1 MIKQYQEKPLR
12 DLTFAIVGL
21 GLIGGSYAKALR
33 NIKVRKILGMD
44 ISHGIARACLNANMI
59 DETVEADGS
68 NLKEADVIICS
79 VYPEAIVGFVRQNV
93 QNFAE
98 GMLMTDAT
106 GVKGTMPHDI
116 QALLP
121 EGCEFISGH
130 PMAGRQGSGLGMSDA
145 AIFNNSNYIIV
156 PTEKNSPEAV
166 RWLEEF
172 AKAPEAVRWLE
183 EFAKALGCARS
194 VKVSTEDHDK
204 IIAYTSDLPHI
215 TAVALVNSASYNE
228 NTQYFIAGGFR
239 DATRVA
245 DINPDL
251 WSDLFLSNRANVIAE
266 IENYQN
272 QLERWKKAIEN
283 NDRETL
289 KEIMREAGPRR
300 RQLY

>member
-33 NIKVRKILGMD
+33 NLKVRKILGMD

-59 DETVEADGS
+59 DEVVEEGGR

-79 VYPEAIVGFVRQNV
+79 VYPEAVVGFVRQNV

-106 GVKGTMPHDI
+106 GVKGTMPREI
-116 QALLP
+116 QELLP

-156 PTEKNSPEAV
+156 PTEKNTPEAV
-166 RWLEEF
+166 SWLED
-172 AKAPEAVRWLE
+172 
-183 EFAKALGCARS
+183 FAKALGCARS
-194 VKVSTEDHDK
+194 VKVSMEDHDK

-251 WSDLFLSNRANVIAE
+251 WSDLFLSNRDNVIAG
-266 IENYQN
+266 IENYQS
-272 QLERWKKAIEN
+272 QLERWKKAIVE

-289 KEIMREAGPRR
+289 KKIMREAGPRR
-300 RQLY
+300 RMLY

>member
-33 NIKVRKILGMD
+33 NLKVRKILGMD

-59 DETVEADGS
+59 DEVVEEDGI

-79 VYPEAIVGFVRQNV
+79 VYPEAVMGFVRQNV

-106 GVKGTMPHDI
+106 GVKGTMPREI
-116 QALLP
+116 QELLP

-156 PTEKNSPEAV
+156 PTEKNTPEAV
-166 RWLEEF
+166 SWLED
-172 AKAPEAVRWLE
+172 
-183 EFAKALGCARS
+183 FAKALGCARS
-194 VKVSTEDHDK
+194 VKVSMEDHDK

-251 WSDLFLSNRANVIAE
+251 WSDLFLSNRDNVIAE
-266 IENYQN
+266 IENYQS
-272 QLERWKKAIEN
+272 QLERWKKAIVE

-300 RQLY
+300 RMLY

>member
-33 NIKVRKILGMD
+33 NLKVRKILGMD

-59 DETVEADGS
+59 DEIVEADGS
-68 NLKEADVIICS
+68 SLKEADVIICS
-79 VYPEAIVGFVRQNV
+79 VYPEAIVSFVQQNV

-156 PTEKNSPEAV
+156 PTEKNTPEAV
-166 RWLEEF
+166 S
-172 AKAPEAVRWLE
+172 WLE

-194 VKVSTEDHDK
+194 VKVSMEDHDK

-251 WSDLFLSNRANVIAE
+251 WSDLFLSNRDNVIAE

-283 NDRETL
+283 NDREAL

>member
-1 MIKQYQEKPLR
+1 MAGKYLEKPLQ

-33 NIKVRKILGMD
+33 NLKVRRIMGMD

-59 DETVEADGS
+59 DEIVEEDGS

-79 VYPEAIVGFVRQNV
+79 VYPEAMVDFVRKNITCFV
-93 QNFAE
+93 E
-98 GMLMTDAT
+98 GMLLTDAT
-106 GVKGTMPHDI
+106 GVKGTIPCEI
-116 QALLP
+116 QAMLP
-121 EGCEFISGH
+121 EGCEFLSGH

-145 AIFNNSNYIIV
+145 AIFINSNYIIV
-156 PTEKNSPEAV
+156 PTDQNTPEAIA
-166 RWLEEF
+166 WLENF
-172 AKAPEAVRWLE
+172 AKAI
-183 EFAKALGCARS
+183 GCARS
-194 VKVSTEDHDK
+194 VKVSMEDHDK

-245 DINPDL
+245 DINPEL
-251 WSDLFLSNRANVIAE
+251 WSDLFLSNRENVIAE
-266 IENYQN
+266 IENYQK
-272 QLERWKKAIEN
+272 QLERWKQAIAD
-283 NDRETL
+283 NDRDAL

-300 RQLY
+300 RMLY

>member
-33 NIKVRKILGMD
+33 NLKVRKILGMD

-59 DETVEADGS
+59 DEVIEADGS

-121 EGCEFISGH
+121 ESCEFISGH

-166 RWLEEF
+166 H
-172 AKAPEAVRWLE
+172 WLE

-272 QLERWKKAIEN
+272 QLERWKKAIED
-283 NDRETL
+283 NDREAL

>member
-1 MIKQYQEKPLR
+1 MNKQYQEKPLR

-33 NIKVRKILGMD
+33 NLKVRKILGMD

-59 DETVEADGS
+59 DEVVEEGGR

-79 VYPEAIVGFVRQNV
+79 VYPEAVMGFVRQNV

-106 GVKGTMPHDI
+106 GVKGTMPREI
-116 QALLP
+116 QELLP

-156 PTEKNSPEAV
+156 PTEKNTPEAV
-166 RWLEEF
+166 SWLED
-172 AKAPEAVRWLE
+172 
-183 EFAKALGCARS
+183 FAKALGCARS
-194 VKVSTEDHDK
+194 VKVSMEDHDK

-251 WSDLFLSNRANVIAE
+251 WSDLFLSNRDNVIAE
-266 IENYQN
+266 IENYQS
-272 QLERWKKAIEN
+272 QLERWKKAIVE

-289 KEIMREAGPRR
+289 KKIMREAGPRR
-300 RQLY
+300 RMLY

>member
-33 NIKVRKILGMD
+33 NLRVRKILGMD

-59 DETVEADGS
+59 DEVVEEDGS

-79 VYPEAIVGFVRQNV
+79 VYPEAVMGFVRQNV

-106 GVKGTMPHDI
+106 GVKGTMPREI
-116 QALLP
+116 QELLP

-130 PMAGRQGSGLGMSDA
+130 PMAGRQGSGLGMSEA

-156 PTEKNSPEAV
+156 PTEKNTPEAV
-166 RWLEEF
+166 S
-172 AKAPEAVRWLE
+172 WLE

-194 VKVSTEDHDK
+194 VKVSMEDHDK

-251 WSDLFLSNRANVIAE
+251 WSDLFLSNRDNVIAE
-266 IENYQN
+266 IENYQS
-272 QLERWKKAIEN
+272 QLERWKKAIVE
-283 NDRETL
+283 NDREAL
-289 KEIMREAGPRR
+289 KEIMREAGSRR
-300 RQLY
+300 RMLY

>member
-33 NIKVRKILGMD
+33 NLKVRKILGMD

-59 DETVEADGS
+59 DEVIEADGS

-121 EGCEFISGH
+121 ESCEFISGH

-156 PTEKNSPEAV
+156 PTEKNS
-166 RWLEEF
+166 
-172 AKAPEAVRWLE
+172 PEAVRWLE

-266 IENYQN
+266 IENYQS
-272 QLERWKKAIEN
+272 QLERWKKAIED

>member
-33 NIKVRKILGMD
+33 NLKVRKILGMD

-59 DETVEADGS
+59 DEVIEADGS

-121 EGCEFISGH
+121 ESCEFISGH

-172 AKAPEAVRWLE
+172 AKA
-183 EFAKALGCARS
+183 LGCARS
-194 VKVSTEDHDK
+194 VKVSMEDHDK

-266 IENYQN
+266 IENYQK
-272 QLERWKKAIEN
+272 QLERWKKAIED

>member
-1 MIKQYQEKPLR
+1 MAGKYLEKPLQ

-33 NIKVRKILGMD
+33 NLKVRRIMGMD

-59 DETVEADGS
+59 DEIVEEDGS

-79 VYPEAIVGFVRQNV
+79 VYPEAMVDFVRKNITC
-93 QNFAE
+93 FAE

-106 GVKGTMPHDI
+106 GVKGTIPCEI
-116 QALLP
+116 QAMLP
-121 EGCEFISGH
+121 EGCEFLSGH

-145 AIFNNSNYIIV
+145 AIFINSNYIIV
-156 PTEKNSPEAV
+156 PTDQNTPEAIA
-166 RWLEEF
+166 WLENF
-172 AKAPEAVRWLE
+172 AKAI
-183 EFAKALGCARS
+183 GCARS
-194 VKVSTEDHDK
+194 VKVSMEDHDK

-215 TAVALVNSASYNE
+215 TAVALVNSVSYNE

-245 DINPDL
+245 DINPEL
-251 WSDLFLSNRANVIAE
+251 WSDLFLSNRENVIAE
-266 IENYQN
+266 IENYQK
-272 QLERWKKAIEN
+272 QLERWKQAIAD
-283 NDRETL
+283 NDRDAL

-300 RQLY
+300 RMLY

>member
-1 MIKQYQEKPLR
+1 MVKQYQEKPLR
-12 DLTFAIVGL
+12 NLTFAIVGL

-33 NIKVRKILGMD
+33 NLKVRKILGMD

-59 DETVEADGS
+59 DEVVEEDGS

-79 VYPEAIVGFVRQNV
+79 VYPEAVMGFVRQNV

-106 GVKGTMPHDI
+106 GVKGTMPREI
-116 QALLP
+116 QELLP

-130 PMAGRQGSGLGMSDA
+130 PMAGRQGSGLGMSEA

-156 PTEKNSPEAV
+156 PTEKNTPEAV
-166 RWLEEF
+166 SWLEEF
-172 AKAPEAVRWLE
+172 AKV
-183 EFAKALGCARS
+183 LGCARS
-194 VKVSTEDHDK
+194 VKVSMEDHDK

-251 WSDLFLSNRANVIAE
+251 WSDLFLSNRDNVIAE
-266 IENYQN
+266 IENYQS
-272 QLERWKKAIEN
+272 QLERWKKAIVE
-283 NDRETL
+283 NDREAL

-300 RQLY
+300 RMLY

>member
-59 DETVEADGS
+59 DEVIEADGS

-121 EGCEFISGH
+121 ESCEFISGH

-156 PTEKNSPEAV
+156 PTEKNT
-166 RWLEEF
+166 
-172 AKAPEAVRWLE
+172 PEAVRWLE

-272 QLERWKKAIEN
+272 QLERWKKAIED
-283 NDRETL
+283 NDREAL

>member
-1 MIKQYQEKPLR
+1 MAGKYLEKPLQ

-33 NIKVRKILGMD
+33 NLKVRRIMGMD

-59 DETVEADGS
+59 DEIVEEDGS

-79 VYPEAIVGFVRQNV
+79 VYPEAMVDFVRKNITC
-93 QNFAE
+93 FAE
-98 GMLMTDAT
+98 GMLLTDAT
-106 GVKGTMPHDI
+106 GVKGTIPCEI
-116 QALLP
+116 QAMLP
-121 EGCEFISGH
+121 EGCEFLSGH

-145 AIFNNSNYIIV
+145 AIFINSNYIIV
-156 PTEKNSPEAV
+156 PTDQNTPETIA
-166 RWLEEF
+166 WLENF
-172 AKAPEAVRWLE
+172 AKAI
-183 EFAKALGCARS
+183 GCARS
-194 VKVSTEDHDK
+194 VKVSMEDHDK

-245 DINPDL
+245 DINPEL
-251 WSDLFLSNRANVIAE
+251 WSDLFLSNRENVIAE
-266 IENYQN
+266 IENYQK
-272 QLERWKKAIEN
+272 QLERWKQAIAD
-283 NDRETL
+283 NDRDAL

-300 RQLY
+300 RMLY

>member
-12 DLTFAIVGL
+12 DLSFAIVGL

-33 NIKVRKILGMD
+33 NLKVRKILGMD

-59 DETVEADGS
+59 DEVVEENGS

-79 VYPEAIVGFVRQNV
+79 VYPEAVMGFVRQNV

-106 GVKGTMPHDI
+106 GVKGTMPREI
-116 QALLP
+116 QELLP

-156 PTEKNSPEAV
+156 PTEKNTPEAV
-166 RWLEEF
+166 N
-172 AKAPEAVRWLE
+172 WLE

-194 VKVSTEDHDK
+194 VRVSMEDHDK

-251 WSDLFLSNRANVIAE
+251 WSDLFLSNRDNVIAE
-266 IENYQN
+266 IENYQS
-272 QLERWKKAIEN
+272 QLERWKKAIVE
-283 NDRETL
+283 NDREAL
-289 KEIMREAGPRR
+289 KTIMREAGPRR
-300 RQLY
+300 RMLY

>member
-12 DLTFAIVGL
+12 ELTFAIVGL

-33 NIKVRKILGMD
+33 NLKVRKILGMD

-59 DETVEADGS
+59 DEVVEEDGS
-68 NLKEADVIICS
+68 NLKEADIIICS
-79 VYPEAIVGFVRQNV
+79 VYPEAVMGFVRQNV

-106 GVKGTMPHDI
+106 GVKGTMPREI
-116 QALLP
+116 QELLP

-156 PTEKNSPEAV
+156 PTEKNTPEAV
-166 RWLEEF
+166 SWLED
-172 AKAPEAVRWLE
+172 
-183 EFAKALGCARS
+183 FAKALGCARS
-194 VKVSTEDHDK
+194 VKVSMEDHDK

-215 TAVALVNSASYNE
+215 TAVALVNSSSYNE

-251 WSDLFLSNRANVIAE
+251 WSDLFLSNRDNVIAE
-266 IENYQN
+266 IENYQS
-272 QLERWKKAIEN
+272 QLERWKKAIVE

-300 RQLY
+300 RMLY

>member
-33 NIKVRKILGMD
+33 NLKVRKILGMD

-59 DETVEADGS
+59 DEVIEADGS

-121 EGCEFISGH
+121 ESCEFISGH

-145 AIFNNSNYIIV
+145 SIFNNSNYIIV
-156 PTEKNSPEAV
+156 PTEKNT
-166 RWLEEF
+166 
-172 AKAPEAVRWLE
+172 PEAVRWLE

>member
-33 NIKVRKILGMD
+33 NLKVRKILGMD

-59 DETVEADGS
+59 DEVIEADGN

-121 EGCEFISGH
+121 ESCEFISGH

-156 PTEKNSPEAV
+156 PTEKNT
-166 RWLEEF
+166 
-172 AKAPEAVRWLE
+172 PEAVRWLE

-266 IENYQN
+266 IENYQK

-283 NDRETL
+283 NDREAL

>member
-33 NIKVRKILGMD
+33 NLKGRKILGMD

-59 DETVEADGS
+59 DEVVEEDGR

-79 VYPEAIVGFVRQNV
+79 VYPEAVVGFVRQNV

-106 GVKGTMPHDI
+106 GVKGTMPREI
-116 QALLP
+116 QELLP

-156 PTEKNSPEAV
+156 PTEKNTPEAV
-166 RWLEEF
+166 SWLED
-172 AKAPEAVRWLE
+172 
-183 EFAKALGCARS
+183 FAKALGCARS
-194 VKVSTEDHDK
+194 VKVSMEDHDK

-251 WSDLFLSNRANVIAE
+251 WSDLFLSNRDNVIAE
-266 IENYQN
+266 IENYQS
-272 QLERWKKAIEN
+272 QLERWKKAIVE

-300 RQLY
+300 RMLY

>member
-1 MIKQYQEKPLR
+1 MAGKYLEKPLQ

-33 NIKVRKILGMD
+33 NLKVRRIMGMD

-59 DETVEADGS
+59 DEIVEEDGS

-79 VYPEAIVGFVRQNV
+79 VYPEAMVDFVRKNITC
-93 QNFAE
+93 FTE
-98 GMLMTDAT
+98 GMLLTDAT
-106 GVKGTMPHDI
+106 GVKGTIPCEI
-116 QALLP
+116 QAMLP
-121 EGCEFISGH
+121 EGCEFLSGH

-145 AIFNNSNYIIV
+145 AIFINSNYIIV
-156 PTEKNSPEAV
+156 PTDQNTPEAIA
-166 RWLEEF
+166 WLENF
-172 AKAPEAVRWLE
+172 AKAI
-183 EFAKALGCARS
+183 GCARS
-194 VKVSTEDHDK
+194 VKVSMEEHDK

-245 DINPDL
+245 DINPEL
-251 WSDLFLSNRANVIAE
+251 WSDLFLSNRENVIAE
-266 IENYQN
+266 IENYQK
-272 QLERWKKAIEN
+272 QLERWKQAIAD
-283 NDRETL
+283 NDRDAL

-300 RQLY
+300 RMLY

>member
-1 MIKQYQEKPLR
+1 MLKNYREKPLR
-12 DLTFAIVGL
+12 ELTFAIVGL

-33 NIKVRKILGMD
+33 NLKVRKILGMD

-59 DETVEADGS
+59 DEVVEADGS

-79 VYPEAIVGFVRQNV
+79 VYPEAVMGFVRQNLP
-93 QNFAE
+93 NFRE

-106 GVKGTMPHDI
+106 GVKGTMPREV
-116 QALLP
+116 QKLLP

-156 PTEKNSPEAV
+156 PTENNSPEAV
-166 RWLEEF
+166 HWLEEF
-172 AKAPEAVRWLE
+172 AG
-183 EFAKALGCARS
+183 ALGCARS
-194 VKVSTEDHDK
+194 VKVSMEDHDR

-245 DINPDL
+245 DINPEL
-251 WSDLFLSNRANVIAE
+251 WSDLFLSNRDNVIAE

-272 QLERWKKAIEN
+272 QLERWKKAIVEK
-283 NDRETL
+283 DREAL
-289 KEIMREAGPRR
+289 KAIMREAGPRR
-300 RQLY
+300 RMLY

>member
-1 MIKQYQEKPLR
+1 MVKKYQEKPLR

-33 NIKVRKILGMD
+33 NLKVRKILGMD

-59 DETVEADGS
+59 DEVVEADGS
-68 NLKEADVIICS
+68 NLKEAEVIICS
-79 VYPEAIVGFVRQNV
+79 VYPEAVMGFVRQNV

-106 GVKGTMPHDI
+106 GVKGTMPREI
-116 QALLP
+116 QELLP

-130 PMAGRQGSGLGMSDA
+130 PMAGRQGSGLGMSEA

-156 PTEKNSPEAV
+156 PTEKNTPEAV
-166 RWLEEF
+166 S
-172 AKAPEAVRWLE
+172 WLE

-194 VKVSTEDHDK
+194 VKVSMEDHDK

-251 WSDLFLSNRANVIAE
+251 WSDLFLSNRDNVIAE
-266 IENYQN
+266 IENYQS
-272 QLERWKKAIEN
+272 QLERWKKAIVE
-283 NDRETL
+283 NDREAL
-289 KEIMREAGPRR
+289 KEIMREAGLRR
-300 RQLY
+300 RMLY

>member
-33 NIKVRKILGMD
+33 NLKVRKILGMD

-59 DETVEADGS
+59 DEVVEEDGS

-79 VYPEAIVGFVRQNV
+79 VYPEAVMGFVRQNV

-106 GVKGTMPHDI
+106 GVKGTMPREI
-116 QALLP
+116 QELLP

-156 PTEKNSPEAV
+156 PTEKNTPEAV
-166 RWLEEF
+166 N
-172 AKAPEAVRWLE
+172 WLE

-204 IIAYTSDLPHI
+204 IIASTSDLPHI

-251 WSDLFLSNRANVIAE
+251 WSDLFLSNRDNVIAE
-266 IENYQN
+266 IENYQS
-272 QLERWKKAIEN
+272 QLERWKKAIVE
-283 NDRETL
+283 NDREAL

-300 RQLY
+300 RMLY

>member
-1 MIKQYQEKPLR
+1 MIKQYQEKTLR

-33 NIKVRKILGMD
+33 NLKVRKILGMD

-59 DETVEADGS
+59 DEVIEADGS

-121 EGCEFISGH
+121 ESCEFISGH

-172 AKAPEAVRWLE
+172 AKA
-183 EFAKALGCARS
+183 LGCARS
-194 VKVSTEDHDK
+194 VKVSMEDHDK

>member
-33 NIKVRKILGMD
+33 NLKVRKILGMD

-59 DETVEADGS
+59 DEVIEADGS

-121 EGCEFISGH
+121 ESCEFISGH

-156 PTEKNSPEAV
+156 PTEKNS
-166 RWLEEF
+166 
-172 AKAPEAVRWLE
+172 PEAVRWLE

-251 WSDLFLSNRANVIAE
+251 WSDLFLSNRDNVIAE
-266 IENYQN
+266 IENYQS
-272 QLERWKKAIEN
+272 QLERWKKAIVE
-283 NDRETL
+283 NDREAL

-300 RQLY
+300 RMLY

>member
-33 NIKVRKILGMD
+33 NLKVRKILGMD

-59 DETVEADGS
+59 DEVIEADGS

-172 AKAPEAVRWLE
+172 AKA
-183 EFAKALGCARS
+183 LGCARS

-272 QLERWKKAIEN
+272 QLERWKKAIED

>member
-33 NIKVRKILGMD
+33 NLKVRKILGMD

-59 DETVEADGS
+59 DEVIEADGS

-79 VYPEAIVGFVRQNV
+79 VYPEAIVSFVQQNV

-145 AIFNNSNYIIV
+145 AIFDNSNYIIV
-156 PTEKNSPEAV
+156 PTEKNTPEAV
-166 RWLEEF
+166 S
-172 AKAPEAVRWLE
+172 WLE

-194 VKVSTEDHDK
+194 VKVSMEDHDK

-251 WSDLFLSNRANVIAE
+251 WSDLFLSNRDNVIAE

-283 NDRETL
+283 NDREAL

>member
-1 MIKQYQEKPLR
+1 MVKQYQEKQLR

-33 NIKVRKILGMD
+33 NLKVRKILGMD

-59 DETVEADGS
+59 DEVVEADGS
-68 NLKEADVIICS
+68 NLKEAEVIICS
-79 VYPEAIVGFVRQNV
+79 VYPEAVMGFVRQNV

-106 GVKGTMPHDI
+106 GVKGTMPREI
-116 QALLP
+116 QELLP
-121 EGCEFISGH
+121 AGCEFISGH

-145 AIFNNSNYIIV
+145 SIFNNSNYIIV
-156 PTEKNSPEAV
+156 PTEKNTPEAV
-166 RWLEEF
+166 RWLED
-172 AKAPEAVRWLE
+172 
-183 EFAKALGCARS
+183 FAKALGCARS
-194 VKVSTEDHDK
+194 VKVSMEDHDK

-251 WSDLFLSNRANVIAE
+251 WSDLFLSNRDNVIAE
-266 IENYQN
+266 IENYQS
-272 QLERWKKAIEN
+272 QLERWKKAIAEY
-283 NDRETL
+283 DRDAL

-300 RQLY
+300 RMLY

>member
-33 NIKVRKILGMD
+33 NLKVRKIFGMD

-59 DETVEADGS
+59 DEVIEADGS

-106 GVKGTMPHDI
+106 GVKGTMPRDI

-121 EGCEFISGH
+121 ESCEFISGH

-156 PTEKNSPEAV
+156 PTEKNS
-166 RWLEEF
+166 
-172 AKAPEAVRWLE
+172 PEAVRWLE

>member
-33 NIKVRKILGMD
+33 NLKVRKILGMD

-59 DETVEADGS
+59 DEVVEADGK
-68 NLKEADVIICS
+68 NLKEADIIICS
-79 VYPEAIVGFVRQNV
+79 VYPEAVVGFVRQNV

-98 GMLMTDAT
+98 GVLMTDAT
-106 GVKGTMPHDI
+106 GVKGTMPRQI
-116 QALLP
+116 QELLP
-121 EGCEFISGH
+121 EGCEFVSGH

-172 AKAPEAVRWLE
+172 AKA
-183 EFAKALGCARS
+183 LGCARS
-194 VKVSTEDHDK
+194 VKVSMEDHDK

-251 WSDLFLSNRANVIAE
+251 WSDLFLSNRDNVIAE
-266 IENYQN
+266 IENYQS
-272 QLERWKKAIEN
+272 QLERWKKAIMQ
-283 NDRETL
+283 NDREKL
-289 KEIMREAGPRR
+289 KAIMREAGPRR

>member
-1 MIKQYQEKPLR
+1 MVKQYQEKQLR

-33 NIKVRKILGMD
+33 NLKVRKILGMD

-59 DETVEADGS
+59 DEVVEEDGS

-79 VYPEAIVGFVRQNV
+79 VYPEAVMGFVRQNV

-106 GVKGTMPHDI
+106 GVKGTMPREI
-116 QALLP
+116 QELLP

-130 PMAGRQGSGLGMSDA
+130 PMAGRQGSGLGMSEA

-156 PTEKNSPEAV
+156 PTEKNTPEAV
-166 RWLEEF
+166 S
-172 AKAPEAVRWLE
+172 WLE

-194 VKVSTEDHDK
+194 VKVSMEDHDK

-251 WSDLFLSNRANVIAE
+251 WSDLFLSNRDNVIAE
-266 IENYQN
+266 IENYQS
-272 QLERWKKAIEN
+272 QLERWKKAIVE
-283 NDRETL
+283 NDREAL
-289 KEIMREAGPRR
+289 KEIMREAGSRR
-300 RQLY
+300 RMLY

>member
-1 MIKQYQEKPLR
+1 MVKKYQEKPLR

-33 NIKVRKILGMD
+33 NLKVRKILGMD
-44 ISHGIARACLNANMI
+44 ISHDIARACLNANMI
-59 DETVEADGS
+59 DEVVEEDGS

-79 VYPEAIVGFVRQNV
+79 VYPEAVMGFVRQNV

-106 GVKGTMPHDI
+106 GVKGTMPREI
-116 QALLP
+116 QELLP

-130 PMAGRQGSGLGMSDA
+130 PMAGRQGSGLGMSEA

-156 PTEKNSPEAV
+156 PTEKNTPEAV
-166 RWLEEF
+166 S
-172 AKAPEAVRWLE
+172 WLE

-194 VKVSTEDHDK
+194 VKVSMEDHDK

-251 WSDLFLSNRANVIAE
+251 WSDLFLSNRDNVIAE
-266 IENYQN
+266 IENYQS
-272 QLERWKKAIEN
+272 QLERWKKAIVE
-283 NDRETL
+283 NDREAL

-300 RQLY
+300 RMLY

>member
-1 MIKQYQEKPLR
+1 MVKKYQEKPLR

-33 NIKVRKILGMD
+33 NLKVRKILGMD

-59 DETVEADGS
+59 DEVVEEDGS

-79 VYPEAIVGFVRQNV
+79 VYPEAVMGFVRQNV

-106 GVKGTMPHDI
+106 GVKGTMPREI
-116 QALLP
+116 QELLP

-130 PMAGRQGSGLGMSDA
+130 PMAGRQGSGLGMSEA

-156 PTEKNSPEAV
+156 PTEKNTPEAV
-166 RWLEEF
+166 S
-172 AKAPEAVRWLE
+172 WLE

-194 VKVSTEDHDK
+194 VKVSMEDHDK

-251 WSDLFLSNRANVIAE
+251 WSDLFLSNRDNVIAE
-266 IENYQN
+266 IENYQS
-272 QLERWKKAIEN
+272 QLERWKKAIVE
-283 NDRETL
+283 NDREAL
-289 KEIMREAGPRR
+289 KEIMREAGLRR
-300 RQLY
+300 RMLY

>member
-33 NIKVRKILGMD
+33 NLKVRKILGMD

-59 DETVEADGS
+59 DEVVEEGGR

-79 VYPEAIVGFVRQNV
+79 VYPEAVVGFVRQNV

-106 GVKGTMPHDI
+106 GVKGTMPREI
-116 QALLP
+116 QELLP

-156 PTEKNSPEAV
+156 PTEKNTPEAV
-166 RWLEEF
+166 SWLED
-172 AKAPEAVRWLE
+172 
-183 EFAKALGCARS
+183 FAKALGCARS
-194 VKVSTEDHDK
+194 VKVSMEDHDK

-251 WSDLFLSNRANVIAE
+251 WSDLFLSNRDNVIAE
-266 IENYQN
+266 IENYQS
-272 QLERWKKAIEN
+272 QLERWKKAIMQ
-283 NDRETL
+283 NDREKL
-289 KEIMREAGPRR
+289 KAIMREAGPRR

>member
-33 NIKVRKILGMD
+33 NLKVRKILGMD

-59 DETVEADGS
+59 DEVIEADGS

-121 EGCEFISGH
+121 ESCELISGH

-156 PTEKNSPEAV
+156 PTEKNS
-166 RWLEEF
+166 
-172 AKAPEAVRWLE
+172 PEAVRWLE

-266 IENYQN
+266 IENYQK
-272 QLERWKKAIEN
+272 QLERWKKAIED

>member
-33 NIKVRKILGMD
+33 NLKVRKILGMD

-59 DETVEADGS
+59 DEVIEADGS

-106 GVKGTMPHDI
+106 GVKGTMPQDI

-121 EGCEFISGH
+121 ESCEFISGH

-156 PTEKNSPEAV
+156 PTEKNS
-166 RWLEEF
+166 
-172 AKAPEAVRWLE
+172 PEAVRWLE

-266 IENYQN
+266 IENYQK
-272 QLERWKKAIEN
+272 QLERWKKAIED

>member
-59 DETVEADGS
+59 DEVIEADGS

-121 EGCEFISGH
+121 ESCEFISGH

-156 PTEKNSPEAV
+156 PTEKNTPEAV
-166 RWLEEF
+166 H
-172 AKAPEAVRWLE
+172 WLE

-251 WSDLFLSNRANVIAE
+251 WSDLLLSNRANVIAE
-266 IENYQN
+266 IEKYQK